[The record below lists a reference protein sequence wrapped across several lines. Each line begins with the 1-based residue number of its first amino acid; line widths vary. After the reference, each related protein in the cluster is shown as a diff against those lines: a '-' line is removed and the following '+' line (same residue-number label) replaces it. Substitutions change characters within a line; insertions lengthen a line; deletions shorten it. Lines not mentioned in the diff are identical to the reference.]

1 MNNLDHSSSVA
12 GEKVEHSLHLN
23 HAVKSLSTIPW
34 ASPVFWGGELNRINE
49 ALASSWISG
58 GPFVDQLEQ
67 NFSTLSEGARALAVS
82 NGTTAIHLA
91 YLALEI
97 KPGDEIVVP
106 GFGFL
111 AAANVALHMAACP
124 VFCEVDPETWCMRAE
139 DIAPVL
145 TARTKAIVVVHTYGN
160 VCDMGPILALA
171 GEWGIPVIED
181 AAEAFP
187 SRYRGQ
193 LAGTLGTIGTFSF
206 QATKTITTGEGGMVI
221 TRDNDL
227 CERMML
233 YRSHGLRRK
242 RHYWHEVP
250 GLNCRLT
257 NMQAALGCAQ
267 MEKLD
272 RIIAERHRVYESYAK
287 RLAGM
292 DGITLQIFRPEVQP
306 VVWAIAVRLDP
317 EVFPQGRDNV
327 LSQMLEVGIE
337 TRPGFYSPSQIDY
350 FNYKPLVTCDALAA
364 SVVSLPS
371 YPTLTEQEIEHICL
385 QFAKL
390 GRA

>member
-1 MNNLDHSSSVA
+1 M
-12 GEKVEHSLHLN
+12 
-23 HAVKSLSTIPW
+23 TILPW
-34 ASPVFWGGELNRINE
+34 AKPDFWGDEVQNVVE
-49 ALASSWISG
+49 ALQSTWISG

-67 NFSTLSEGARALAVS
+67 RFSSLCGDAQALAVS

-91 YLALEI
+91 YLALDI

-111 AAANVALHMAACP
+111 AAANVALLMAACP

-171 GEWGIPVIED
+171 SERGIPVIED

-227 CERMML
+227 SERMIL
-233 YRSHGLRRK
+233 FRSHGLRRK
-242 RHYWHEVP
+242 KHYWHEVP

-267 MEKLD
+267 MDKLE
-272 RIIAERHRVYESYAK
+272 RIIAERHRVYAAYEE

-292 DGITLQIFRPEVQP
+292 TGVALQVFRPEVHA

-317 EVFPQGRDNV
+317 EAFPQGRDKV
-327 LSQMLEVGIE
+327 LTQMLEVGIE

-350 FNYKPLVTCDALAA
+350 FNCKPLVTCDALAA

-385 QFAKL
+385 QLTKL
-390 GRA
+390 GHA